1 MEETKKEID
10 WEQRRYEIAKDVLA
24 GMIAGNVHHLEMTAK
39 NGHFPN
45 ATIQQA
51 SVWYADALIY
61 TLKHQKELEIF
72 P

>member
-1 MEETKKEID
+1 MKEIMKEID

-51 SVWYADALIY
+51 AVWYADELIY
-61 TLKHQKELEIF
+61 TLKHQKELEISI
-72 P
+72 